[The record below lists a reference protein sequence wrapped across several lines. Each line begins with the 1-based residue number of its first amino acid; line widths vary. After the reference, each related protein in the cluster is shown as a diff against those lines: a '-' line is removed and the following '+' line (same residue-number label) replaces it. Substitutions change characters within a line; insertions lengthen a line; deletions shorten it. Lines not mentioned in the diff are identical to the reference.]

1 MVETVLRLRWR
12 QYMDANVYGPVL
24 WLREWQLSFQ
34 VSGRSR
40 NSSSRSS
47 TKSKTIA
54 AQNLAREITGGG
66 VKIPWRGF
74 LQWVWPVNDN
84 NNNNN
89 NSSGLWAQTLP
100 HSINNLH
107 KKRPE
112 KLQWPAKCQC
122 AQFWYSFYVYPVK
135 KKCRKGIYY
144 NGNMFKYKL

>member
-12 QYMDANVYGPVL
+12 QYMDANVYGAVL

-40 NSSSRSS
+40 NRSSNSSS

-54 AQNLAREITGGG
+54 AQNPAREITGGR
-66 VKIPWRGF
+66 VKIPCWGF
-74 LQWVWPVNDN
+74 LQWVWPGKYNKN
-84 NNNNN
+84 NNSS
-89 NSSGLWAQTLP
+89 SSGLWAQSQP

-122 AQFWYSFYVYPVK
+122 AQFWVQFLSIPCK
-135 KKCRKGIYY
+135 KKCREGIQYKEY
-144 NGNMFKYKL
+144 IFKY